1 MTDPTPLQ
9 TNSQDPLPKA
19 KNNKRILVL
28 LIGLLFVFILAIT
41 YIRGKQQELLQPV
54 PQPTPTLASPRVED
68 QIIIKFKQGVSEKI
82 INETLKKYN
91 AAIIKRIDAIQRV
104 VIQVP
109 KGQED
114 AILKEMK
121 KDNLIEEA
129 EPDYINEA
137 TFVPND
143 PSLNVQWG
151 LENTGQT
158 IKGQAGTPDA
168 DINAVAAWDVTKGNG
183 VKIAILDTGIN
194 LNHPEF
200 LQKILTT
207 KDFIGTGIEDQYGHG
222 THVAGIAAARTNNS
236 IGISGTCPDCML
248 IIGKVLND
256 QGSGPDSILLQGI
269 TWAADEGAKVI
280 NMSFGGT
287 GNSTAKQDAINY
299 AWNKGAVLVAS
310 AGNNKNT
317 NKGYPA
323 ANNNVVSVAA
333 TDNKDQKAS
342 FSSYGTWVDVA
353 APGNAIYSTLPTHSY
368 NLQTKTPSLQLN
380 YDYLN
385 GTSMATPMVSGVVAL
400 IWTTGYGSSNISV
413 VNRLFETADKIS
425 GTGTYWINGRVN
437 AALAVS
443 GGVSSTPAPTTIIQ
457 PTNTPTPMLTATP
470 TPIPSV
476 STPTPTPAHKT
487 PPCGSL
493 GDLNNDGFITTDDE
507 NILKK
512 MSIGEITPTDRSD
525 LNGNG
530 QLADAG
536 DLVLMKRF
544 LLGEI
549 TTFPRCSTVP
559 TLTPTPVYVT
569 PTIYCL
575 GSCPT
580 LPITPTTTLTPSNQP
595 SPSQSL
601 SPFPSVSVI
610 PTIEIPT
617 TTIIVPNP
625 TQNPTPRDGRDIFQF
640 IWDLIR
646 RIIEM
651 IMRLLGSIIPRF

>member
-1 MTDPTPLQ
+1 MNEETTVESQ
-9 TNSQDPLPKA
+9 SQNSLPKV
-19 KNNKRILVL
+19 KSNKRILFL
-28 LIGLLFVFILAIT
+28 LIGLLLVFIFALT
-41 YIRGKQQELLQPV
+41 YILGKQQELPQPV
-54 PQPTPTLASPRVED
+54 PQPTPTLAAPRVED
-68 QIIIKFKQGVSEKI
+68 QIIIKFKLGVSESTRTEI
-82 INETLKKYN
+82 LKKYN
-91 AAIIKRIDAIQRV
+91 ATIIKRIDAIQRV

-121 KDNLIEEA
+121 KDNLIEQA

-168 DINAVAAWDVTKGNG
+168 DINAGAAWDITQGNG

-200 LQKILTT
+200 SQKILTT

-222 THVAGIAAARTNNS
+222 THVTGIAAARTNNS
-236 IGISGTCPDCML
+236 IGISGTCPECIL
-248 IIGKVLND
+248 IIVKVLDD
-256 QGSGPDSILLQGI
+256 QGSGPDSILIQGI
-269 TWAADEGAKVI
+269 IWAADEGAKVI

-310 AGNNKNT
+310 AGNGVCLNPSSCTQHNYTQKN
-317 NKGYPA
+317 YPG
-323 ANNNVVSVAA
+323 ANDNVVSVAT

-413 VNRLFETADKIS
+413 VNRLLETADKIS
-425 GTGTYWINGRVN
+425 GTGTYWTNGRVN
-437 AALAVS
+437 ATSAVS
-443 GGVSSTPAPTTIIQ
+443 SGVSSTPIPTTIIQ
-457 PTNTPTPMLTATP
+457 PTN
-470 TPIPSV
+470 
-476 STPTPTPAHKT
+476 TPTPTPAHKT

-493 GDLNNDGFITTDDE
+493 GDLNNDGFVTTDDE

-549 TTFPRCSTVP
+549 TTFPRCSMV
-559 TLTPTPVYVT
+559 LTPTPVYVT

-580 LPITPTTTLTPSNQP
+580 LPITPTTTLTPSDQP

-646 RIIEM
+646 RILEM
-651 IMRLLGSIIPRF
+651 LMGLLRSIIPRF